1 MFWYGK
7 EGGVY
12 VNFPPQARLSPCSFC
27 ALVVVAGFS
36 VSRVRF
42 GFWGLVLRSPF
53 GAHRRADLSAL
64 G

>member
-1 MFWYGK
+1 MFLYGK

-27 ALVVVAGFS
+27 ALLVVAVFS

-42 GFWGLVLRSPF
+42 GFGAWSFARHLVHI
-53 GAHRRADLSAL
+53 GALT
-64 G
+64 